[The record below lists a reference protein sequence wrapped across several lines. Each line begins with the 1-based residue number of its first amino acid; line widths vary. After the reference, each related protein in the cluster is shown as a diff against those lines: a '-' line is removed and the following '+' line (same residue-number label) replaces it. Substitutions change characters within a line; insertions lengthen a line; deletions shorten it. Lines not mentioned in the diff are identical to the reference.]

1 MTFNWVRRNLSRL
14 ALSHLGRTWHPEKLM
29 YYRNV
34 GIKKIFKFGCMKV
47 LLRIFLRVWRRI
59 WCTSRETY
67 LRFHLAEAW
76 KVFTTGFN
84 GYSNNS
90 KFSRNYELICFRYFC
105 ILISNSRF
113 YICNH
118 LSRHCLW
125 NHFVGMLCLPNNISN
140 IFNLQKQE
148 GVVKSVHIC
157 SKEIFHCTHKNYHF
171 WSAQFWRYRFEIK
184 KCSSWW

>member
-1 MTFNWVRRNLSRL
+1 MENKYLSL
-14 ALSHLGRTWHPEKLM
+14 VVWKFSWEFFCEYEEGSDVHPEKPICVST
-29 YYRNV
+29 R
-34 GIKKIFKFGCMKV
+34 
-47 LLRIFLRVWRRI
+47 LRP
-59 WCTSRETY
+59 E
-67 LRFHLAEAW
+67 RFS
-76 KVFTTGFN
+76 TTGFN

-90 KFSRNYELICFRYFC
+90 KFSRNHELIRFQYC
-105 ILISNSRF
+105 ILISNFRF

-157 SKEIFHCTHKNYHF
+157 SKEILHCTQKITTFGPYDSEDIDLKLRNAVLGGWPILHNPRWVPWTF
-171 WSAQFWRYRFEIK
+171 G
-184 KCSSWW
+184 

>member
-1 MTFNWVRRNLSRL
+1 
-14 ALSHLGRTWHPEKLM
+14 
-29 YYRNV
+29 
-34 GIKKIFKFGCMKV
+34 MKV

-67 LRFHLAEAW
+67 LRFHPAEAW

-90 KFSRNYELICFRYFC
+90 KFSRNHELIRFQYC
-105 ILISNSRF
+105 IIISNFRF
-113 YICNH
+113 HICNH

-125 NHFVGMLCLPNNISN
+125 NHFVRMLCLPKNISN

-157 SKEIFHCTHKNYHF
+157 SKEILHCTQKITTFGPYDSEDTDLKVRNAVLGRRPILHNPRWVPRTF
-171 WSAQFWRYRFEIK
+171 G
-184 KCSSWW
+184 